1 MARFVRNSGEML
13 DHLLSLIPADSDILD
28 PDQYNIHQAYGN
40 PSYPIVRAGYRTW
53 ASTIQ
58 FRGKVVTTRD
68 VNYPVGKFSRLK
80 DICAIVLRRTQELG
94 AQWYFGHTL
103 VKLTRSDEGRVDG
116 AIVKNTSG
124 KLVRFRAAK
133 GAVLCTGNFDST
145 GLKAG
150 IRAGGHLDNTPM
162 PPVQIR
168 TSGDGARAFGQTA
181 FLLLECHKICRQREG
196 LVHFLAA
203 MENQPGD
210 FITMV
215 TDANWLEQ
223 VRPFRAPRSP
233 DFAAL
238 SILSRWWRIWPTS
251 PAPGKRATACAAAP
265 SPSGSSSPCTPPTRW
280 RSWLI
285 CWV

>member
-1 MARFVRNSGEML
+1 MAKVEGKLVLPEGAKDLYGASESALNFPGPEPEVPE
-13 DHLLSLIPADSDILD
+13 ADITAEFDTDVLVLGGG
-28 PDQYNIHQAYGN
+28 H
-40 PSYPIVRAGYRTW
+40 AGL
-53 ASTIQ
+53 Q
-58 FRGKVVTTRD
+58 
-68 VNYPVGKFSRLK
+68 
-80 DICAIVLRRTQELG
+80 CAL
-94 AQWYFGHTL
+94 AAA
-103 VKLTRSDEGRVDG
+103 EGD

-124 KLVRFRAAK
+124 NLVRFRAAK

-145 GLKAG
+145 GPKAG
-150 IRAGGHLDNTPM
+150 IWAGGHLDNTPM

-181 FLLLECHKICRQREG
+181 FLLLNAKGNRFVNESVAYA
-196 LVHFLAA
+196 LPAA

-223 VRPFRAPRSP
+223 VRLAPCTTAAP
-233 DFAAL
+233 TLAAL